1 MRLHRMYVEGFKRI
15 NKSEVLFGE
24 ATFLIGANNAGKS
37 SALRAIEWLLSDKKQ
52 LDPEFYCTEI
62 DPETGE
68 QNIVCK
74 TVVLEAEFRN
84 VPTDAINW
92 RGFKGRVFDYDPE
105 TSGETGKRI
114 FYRKTYE
121 LGENVSIELKSF
133 VRTLKPAY
141 AKAAK
146 ADDLISGGAN
156 EALVLEIFPDRDKK
170 FGAAE
175 KLKLQ
180 LIDEVW
186 DLSEEEVW
194 DKNPGGIAGVVL
206 SRLPTYLLVPAEY
219 SANEIDSKS
228 GVLQKT
234 LNELFK
240 DVRANSKHYQV
251 AQSSLN
257 ELAKELDPSDGTSE
271 FGKMMAELNGV
282 LSGVFPD
289 SKILASA
296 DLSNPD
302 SALVPSF
309 EIQMASNIRSSVAH
323 QGTGMVRAAV
333 FGLLRFRQQWIK
345 QRAKDDRGLII
356 GFEEPEIYLHPS
368 AANQMRDIIYEL
380 SGKTSQIV
388 ATTHSPYLIDLARK
402 PRQVLNR
409 FYYDSA
415 HTTIHPFSVSDEFS
429 KLQASDKDQVKMLL
443 RLDDHAA
450 RIFFTR
456 KVILVEGDTEEIVL
470 KEAIRRMDAAKR
482 AAIQSRT
489 EILKARGTASIIGL
503 VKYLSALGVSFFV
516 IHDRDQGT
524 PGAEIFNEPIRLA
537 AGSPDK
543 VAVIQECIEDLL
555 GYAPPSSEKPYKAYQ
570 QTLQWGDDWDGVPT
584 ALKELMTRAFAP
596 YLPAPLLADGSGMEG
611 AG

>member
-1 MRLHRMYVEGFKRI
+1 
-15 NKSEVLFGE
+15 
-24 ATFLIGANNAGKS
+24 
-37 SALRAIEWLLSDKKQ
+37 
-52 LDPEFYCTEI
+52 
-62 DPETGE
+62 
-68 QNIVCK
+68 
-74 TVVLEAEFRN
+74 
-84 VPTDAINW
+84 
-92 RGFKGRVFDYDPE
+92 
-105 TSGETGKRI
+105 
-114 FYRKTYE
+114 
-121 LGENVSIELKSF
+121 
-133 VRTLKPAY
+133 
-141 AKAAK
+141 
-146 ADDLISGGAN
+146 
-156 EALVLEIFPDRDKK
+156 
-170 FGAAE
+170 
-175 KLKLQ
+175 LKLQ

-186 DLSEEEVW
+186 DLSQEEVW

-257 ELAKELDPSDGTSE
+257 ELAKELDPSDGGSE
-271 FGKMMAELNGV
+271 FGKMMTELNGV

-309 EIQMASNIRSSVAH
+309 EIQMSSNIRSSVAH

-333 FGLLRFRQQWIK
+333 FGLLRFRQQWVK

-380 SGKTSQIV
+380 SGKSSQIV

-429 KLQASDKDQVKMLL
+429 KLQADDKDQVKMLL
-443 RLDDHAA
+443 RLDDHAS

-456 KVILVEGDTEEIVL
+456 KVIVVEGDTEELVL

-489 EILKARGTASIIGL
+489 EILKARGKASIIGL
-503 VKYLSALGVSFFV
+503 LKYLSALGVNFFV

-524 PGAEIFNEPIRLA
+524 PGAEVFNEPIGVA
-537 AGSPDK
+537 AGSPNN
-543 VAVIQECIEDLL
+543 VAMIQECIEDLL
-555 GYAPPSSEKPYKAYQ
+555 GYAAPSSEKPYKAYK

-584 ALKELMTRAFAP
+584 ALKALMARAYEP
-596 YLPAPLLADGSGMEG
+596 YI
-611 AG
+611 